1 VEHRIH
7 PSARRRLVE
16 IWGYT
21 EETWGAEQAD
31 RYVEGLF
38 TELDL
43 IAQKRRRWRPVKED
57 GLEGVFFAKYRHHF
71 IFFRDLGSELG
82 VVTVLHESM
91 DLPNRLRED
100 AEESGTAE

>member
-1 VEHRIH
+1 MEYRIH

-16 IWGYT
+16 IWDYT

-38 TELDL
+38 AELDL
-43 IAQKRRRWRPVKED
+43 IAQNRRRWRPVGEE
-57 GLEGVFFAKYRHHF
+57 GFEGVFFAKYRHHF

-100 AEESGTAE
+100 AEDSGVTD